1 MGKINRLDPH
11 IANLIAAGEVIDRAS
26 SVVKELVE
34 NSIDAGATSITISL
48 VESGLKEIVVKDNG
62 SGMDQQDARMCF
74 EPHATSKIK
83 DANDLF
89 NINTL
94 GFRGEALP
102 SIVAVS
108 NFNLKTSLE
117 GGKGIMYSLK
127 GGNLVTE
134 AVISCPKG
142 TEISVRNLFFNTP
155 ARLQNLQSANVEL
168 SYIIDYVQK
177 EALAHSNVSFKL
189 INNERVIFQTF
200 GSGNELEVMTAIYGN
215 EIGKDLR
222 DIFND
227 NGYYKL
233 NGWISKLGQT
243 RSNRNHI
250 HIMINGR
257 SIRSNNIIKAVLDG
271 YGTYLMNNRFPIC
284 LIKLTTDPSLVDVNV
299 HPSKLEVRFTN
310 EKDLLEMIRS
320 TIMHALEHTNMILHE
335 ESRHVEEEYIL
346 EEEKEENEVHEEEIK
361 FEEAEVVDRE
371 TIKVDKK
378 ENVNVNELSEF
389 EMLNHLNSMRNSEEK
404 VTKSVIEDIDYE
416 EQSLDFDNPI
426 KYEEIVDE
434 VEEDELVEEYE
445 ELEENEDL
453 EEDEVIDEEDE
464 EEDDF
469 SYDDVASS
477 IKTIANE
484 TKNFINNEETVQRV
498 QKPIIVATP
507 KQPAIAPTENEIS
520 VSVEENDSTNKLPK
534 LTYLSQLFGTY
545 LLCQDDDR
553 FYLIDQ
559 HAANERINYEKIY
572 RELSKD
578 RMISYELLVPFMIE
592 FSLAEAAL
600 INEKM
605 AEIESLG
612 IIIDDFGSGTFTVRE
627 VPIWVFKGKEK
638 EFVEEMIN
646 SIISNNR
653 ATKGAFLD
661 GLAKSLACKKSIK
674 ANAFVSQIEVEY
686 LIENLGKC
694 KNPYT
699 CPHGRPTIVKFTK
712 YEIEKWFKRVV

>member
-1 MGKINRLDPH
+1 MGKIAKLDPH
-11 IANLIAAGEVIDRAS
+11 IANLIAAGEVIERAS

-34 NSIDAGATSITISL
+34 NSIDAKATTITITL
-48 VESGLKEIVVKDNG
+48 TDAGLKEIIVKDDG

-83 DANDLF
+83 NENDLF

-108 NFNLKTSLE
+108 NFNLKTSLV
-117 GGKGIMYSLK
+117 GGKGIMYTLK
-127 GGNLVTE
+127 GGKLVTE

-168 SYIIDYVQK
+168 SYIVDYVQK
-177 EALAHSNVSFKL
+177 EALAHSDISFKL
-189 INNERVIFQTF
+189 INNDRVVFQTF
-200 GSGNELEVMTAIYGN
+200 GSGNELEVLTNMYGN

-227 NGYYKL
+227 NGYYRL
-233 NGWISKLGQT
+233 NGHISKLGQT

-257 SIRSNNIIKAVLDG
+257 TIRSNNIIKAVLDG

-284 LIKLTTDPSLVDVNV
+284 LIKITTDPTLVDVNV

-310 EKDLLEMIRS
+310 EKDLLNMITS
-320 TIMHALEHTNMILHE
+320 TIKDALEKTNMIALE
-335 ESRHVEEEYIL
+335 DQVFVEEKTYNVETDEVID
-346 EEEKEENEVHEEEIK
+346 EVCEENTFTYSEPVSLKEVKPETPR
-361 FEEAEVVDRE
+361 VD
-371 TIKVDKK
+371 
-378 ENVNVNELSEF
+378 VNQLSEF
-389 EMLNHLNSMRNSEEK
+389 EMLNHLNSMRAENKSEPI
-404 VTKSVIEDIDYE
+404 IEDVKYE
-416 EQSLDFDNPI
+416 ELTLDFDKPI
-426 KYEEIVDE
+426 VEEINDEDFCESLSEDSETTFTVNEETDDVNNSDVEESDDE
-434 VEEDELVEEYE
+434 VNDDET
-445 ELEENEDL
+445 D
-453 EEDEVIDEEDE
+453 
-464 EEDDF
+464 EDDF
-469 SYDDVASS
+469 IYDDVTYKKPVEMTS
-477 IKTIANE
+477 
-484 TKNFINNEETVQRV
+484 Q

-507 KQPAIAPTENEIS
+507 KVNQEEIVENVTENPTETS
-520 VSVEENDSTNKLPK
+520 ASKLPK
-534 LTYLSQLFGTY
+534 LTYIGQLFGTY
-545 LLCQDDDR
+545 LVCQDDNV

-559 HAANERINYEKIY
+559 HAANERINYEKIS

-578 RMISYELLVPFMIE
+578 HMISYELLVPFVVK
-592 FSLAEAAL
+592 FSLSDAIL

-605 AEIESLG
+605 SEIETLG
-612 IIIDDFGSGTFTVRE
+612 IIMDEFGGGSFTVRE
-627 VPIWVFKGKEK
+627 VPIWIFKGHEK
-638 EFVEEMIN
+638 EYVEEIIN
-646 SIISNNR
+646 QIINNNR

-674 ANAFVSQIEVEY
+674 ANSFISQIEVEY
-686 LIENLGKC
+686 LIDNLGKC

-699 CPHGRPTIVKFTK
+699 CPHGRPTIIKYTK

>member
-1 MGKINRLDPH
+1 MGKIARLDPH
-11 IANLIAAGEVIDRAS
+11 IANLIAAGEVIERAS

-34 NSIDAGATSITISL
+34 NSIDAGATSISISL
-48 VESGLKEIVVKDNG
+48 VDSGLKEIVVKDNG

-74 EPHATSKIK
+74 EPHATSKIR

-108 NFNLKTSLE
+108 NFNLKTSLV
-117 GGKGIMYSLK
+117 GGKGIMYTLK

-168 SYIIDYVQK
+168 SYIVDYVQK
-177 EALAHSNVSFKL
+177 EALAHSNISFRL
-189 INNERVIFQTF
+189 SNNERVIFQTY
-200 GSGNELEVMTAIYGN
+200 GSGNELEVLTSMYGN

-233 NGWISKLGQT
+233 NGYISKLGQT

-250 HIMINGR
+250 HVMINGR
-257 SIRSNNIIKAVLDG
+257 TIKSNNIVKAVVDG

-310 EKDLLEMIRS
+310 EKELLEMITS
-320 TIMHALEHTNMILHE
+320 TIRNALDRTNMIMPEDQVFVDDNNE
-335 ESRHVEEEYIL
+335 EASLGEVSEATLTEDESPIIL
-346 EEEKEENEVHEEEIK
+346 ETTNEVHEDIK
-361 FEEAEVVDRE
+361 FEYSEPKNEPSVNE
-371 TIKVDKK
+371 EKKVDI
-378 ENVNVNELSEF
+378 NELSEF
-389 EMLNHLNSMRNSEEK
+389 EMLNHLNSIRTSEERNIQK
-404 VTKSVIEDIDYE
+404 PIIEDNKYE
-416 EQSLDFDNPI
+416 ELTLDFDNAPTYNELVDYDDADI
-426 KYEEIVDE
+426 EENDEEDDDFAYDDVSEVISKTEVVQKEE
-434 VEEDELVEEYE
+434 VEE
-445 ELEENEDL
+445 
-453 EEDEVIDEEDE
+453 
-464 EEDDF
+464 
-469 SYDDVASS
+469 
-477 IKTIANE
+477 
-484 TKNFINNEETVQRV
+484 RV
-498 QKPIIVATP
+498 QKPIIVSTP
-507 KQPAIAPTENEIS
+507 KPKIEESTEEVQNVNIEE
-520 VSVEENDSTNKLPK
+520 VHVETKLPK

-545 LLCQDDDR
+545 LLCQDDDK

-559 HAANERINYEKIY
+559 HAANERINYEKIS

-578 RMISYELLVPFMIE
+578 SMISYELLVPIMIE
-592 FSLAEAAL
+592 FSLAESIL

-605 AEIESLG
+605 AEIEKLG
-612 IIIDDFGSGTFTVRE
+612 IILDDFGGGTFTVRE
-627 VPIWVFKGKEK
+627 VPIWVFKGREK
-638 EFVEEMIN
+638 EFVEEMIT
-646 SIISNNR
+646 SIISNSR

-674 ANAFVSQIEVEY
+674 ANSFVSQVEVEY